1 MPWPISTWRTRSAL
15 ACAATSACGLLT
27 PTSGVNGVTR
37 VGNVNNPFLDP
48 IRANTFDVAVE
59 WYFRPGSLLSAAF
72 FYKDIKSF
80 IQNVNSQIPFNE
92 LGLPIELLEGTNTA
106 PTELFTVSQPFNTP
120 GGPLKGIEL
129 NAQIPFT
136 FLDGFL
142 GNFGVLANYTH
153 VTSKIDYILASVNGT
168 PTVTTTADLVGL

>member
-1 MPWPISTWRTRSAL
+1 MRFSGAKVL
-15 ACAATSACGLLT
+15 ARPELGLLT
-27 PTSGVNGVTR
+27 PTSGVNPVTR
-37 VGNVNNPFLDP
+37 VGNINNPFLDP

-80 IQNVNSQIPFNE
+80 VQNVNSLIPFNQ
-92 LGLPIELLEGTNTA
+92 LGLPNGLLENSNTD
-106 PTELFTVSQPFNTP
+106 PSEPFNVSQPFNTP

-136 FLDGFL
+136 FFDGFL
-142 GNFGVLANYTH
+142 GRC
-153 VTSKIDYILASVNGT
+153 GT
-168 PTVTTTADLVGL
+168 N